1 MYRQYQQ
8 SCVLKLLLEAG
19 AAQSLPARHRLLL
32 GARRPRL
39 RDERHRV
46 EVAVHALGEAD
57 LARSGGG
64 GLRWWAVVARCRA
77 SPAEDAGVRE
87 EASVYG
93 WRW

>member
-1 MYRQYQQ
+1 MCD
-8 SCVLKLLLEAG
+8 SV
-19 AAQSLPARHRLLL
+19 RLLYL
-32 GARRPRL
+32 LTYL

-57 LARSGGG
+57 LVRGGG
-64 GLRWWAVVARCRA
+64 DGLWRRAVPARCRA